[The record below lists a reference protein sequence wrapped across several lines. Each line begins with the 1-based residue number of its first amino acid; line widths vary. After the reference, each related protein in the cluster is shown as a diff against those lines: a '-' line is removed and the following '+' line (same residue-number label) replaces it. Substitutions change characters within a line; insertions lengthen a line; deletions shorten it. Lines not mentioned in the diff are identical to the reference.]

1 MELLMGLLQNPNG
14 HERPTK
20 NGNKTEYQKRLM
32 RWRSRPCLERL
43 EDRTLLTVFTDLANS
58 VGGPNGL
65 VAAQTVLNNALDTAS
80 KLPLLTSAGKG
91 VLGTDLNE
99 IHVVTTD
106 TVNAIQNTLNAG
118 ANDTNAQMASA
129 LATALGLSSTDV
141 HVTNPSGNAV
151 EVELHFHRDK
161 SVGTPLPANL
171 NLNLGL
177 PGLPINIGA
186 TTNGSITT
194 TVGFDFAFG
203 FGYDGSKLY
212 VNPNSKVSDFGS
224 SLPAHQLV
232 LQATIGL
239 SDNFQAS
246 ATVGLLQAIVD
257 NRSKDTNLTGTFTM
271 DSGLGLTGSPKI
283 DFSGSLKLNLHA
295 AASFNATTDN
305 GNSGATFVFPG
316 IATDLHFNWDLP
328 TGKPQFSYDN
338 VSFELGSFLS
348 NFVGPIIQDIQIF
361 TQPLAPLLAVLNFPL
376 PGLTD
381 LSHLIG
387 KGNVTLL
394 AIAKEAAEVGAFGP
408 GIDEAVELAA
418 TLLKITDD
426 INQIEVAVGGKDVS
440 VPLGSFSLDTT
451 DSTVVDSLVNGDVNF
466 DDLKTLGADLA
477 PKLLGA
483 IKSTG
488 AISSIEDAASK
499 IDAAAQSVGIASD
512 TAGQIADKIKQLG
525 NTANNGFH
533 LNFPIIDNPASVIFP
548 MLLGS
553 DGDFASFDAN
563 FDFAANIKD
572 IPTGYTIYGLSINA
586 SGSVHVQANIHV
598 GYDTYGIREFFRD
611 GATKPADL
619 LDGFYL
625 ADPKADQ
632 PQFGIAG
639 NFALSAGVSAGL
651 FSVAVGGGVYTGD
664 DPDHPTDHPVI
675 VGFHDPDSAT
685 DDGKLRLSKIGADNG
700 WIFDATGKLK
710 AGLGIVVKVGVEG
723 PFGVF
728 IGYQKTF
735 NIQTVTLLDLDALQ
749 HLTRQG
755 IPSQKQPILG
765 GNGATGDP
773 TVDADGVLTLFLGS
787 NVSKRKNV
795 LDTTD
800 DNPEQ
805 WTVTHEAG
813 DPADTVT
820 IKAFGLSQKVAGV
833 KKIVANGVTAALNIT
848 IADGVTADADL
859 EGGNGDDQLTYEGTG
874 SATVA
879 GGGGNDRLTIG
890 PGAKDSELHGGAG
903 NDILIG
909 GSASDKLYGEAGDD
923 VLFAGAGDQLLDG
936 GDNDDQLTAGS
947 GHDALV
953 GGAGNDLISWHTGN
967 GMPTSIDGGSGVGE
981 SNTLEVLGDN
991 SVDTFTAGKSSGA
1004 LTVSANGIVL
1014 SPTGVQILSLDGQ
1027 AGADSIT
1034 VNDLKGT
1041 SIKEVHVNYSQST
1054 AADNAADATTID
1066 ARAGNSLLIDEF
1078 VSKVDGSGTM
1088 GAKMLLNGLDYKVFV
1103 ADTEAAD
1110 IVTLTTA
1117 SSATTVTVD
1126 PLYVDPSSNVP
1137 QSAAIPLP
1145 GQLVVNDGPAANVF
1159 NVKSTTGTTTIN
1171 AHGGNNVFNVG
1182 SLAPATGGVL
1192 AGIQAAL
1199 ILNGSGGADAATF
1212 DDAGDTTGQSGT
1224 LSNSQLT
1231 GLGMGSQGI
1240 TYSALSAVTVGLGTK
1255 NDNFTITSTSS
1266 PITVTGGQGN
1276 DTITLQPTSLGGSV
1290 YLDGGEDS
1298 DSYVDDIIGTGSSLV
1313 NVHDT
1318 GATGTDL
1325 LTVNGTSAADNF
1337 LLRASQNAYP
1347 TGVAFVAALH
1357 GTPVSDVERVNYD
1370 KSLEKLELDM
1380 GAGDDTATLDDNW
1393 AATTVSGGTGN
1404 DHFQIGQIFKSPRD
1418 ALAGVASQDV
1428 FQTTQTTRG
1437 YLSNGVSFATT
1448 IHGDDGNDDF
1458 TVFHNSA
1465 VLNLD
1470 GDNGDDTFSV
1480 RAFATEGST
1489 DTNVNGG
1496 ADADLIQYVVNA
1508 PLNIDGGDGTDT
1520 LRVIGTEFADKF
1532 IITKDGIFGGGLT
1545 VSYVNIE
1552 NLIVDGAEGDD
1563 EFYVLSTGVGVD
1575 VTLEGDLGNDKFS
1588 IAGDTPDVVSG
1599 ANDRP
1604 AAVQSH
1610 RVNPVQGPLHI
1621 NGGGGEGSA
1630 GGLGTP
1636 VMLPGETN
1644 KLTSDGSVLAYSGTG
1659 TSLSV
1664 DSLTV
1669 STADLLA
1676 ALPNQ
1681 PAPNATLNDLVGKTI
1696 EISDGPGEN
1705 RFWLITGVNAGP
1717 NTTVLTLESP
1727 GIPAPEWGLPNATSK
1742 YAITHLSPNFFVSEA
1757 TTLDSLTVFNDGTTS
1772 GNVGGLSATLISG
1785 LGMGA
1790 SGITYANL
1798 ETLEILLG
1806 TGNDAFTVTG
1816 TASGAITAVHGGGGD
1831 DHLTITGG
1839 GGAAAPLLVYGDTT
1853 QDRSRYTSNGTGSMP
1868 TVGFA
1873 FATDGNDTIDA
1884 SADTQSVAIYGGGGN
1899 DSIYGGSA
1907 GDQLAGGAGNDE
1919 IHGGA
1924 GDDHIYGDSGF
1935 NQDLSTR
1942 LDFVTAKGVQILQ
1955 VATSETTGNDR
1966 LYGDA
1971 GNDILFG
1978 DHGVISQTPGSQRLF
1993 TTGNVTQITTVNVA
2007 NGGNDEIHGGAGNDI
2022 IMGGAGADLIFGDD
2036 GNDILMGDHGL
2047 LTYVTNVGDLSL
2059 PDLIQST
2066 ALGIGSQDS
2075 VYGNAGN
2082 DIIIGGPG
2090 GDMLFGGNGV
2100 GNAAITGNDAD
2111 IILGD
2116 NAELDQVTS
2125 RAPEQIATIKTTD
2138 TSNSTG
2144 GDDIIQGNEDD
2155 DVEIGGVG
2163 NDRIDGNQGRDLI
2176 LGDNG
2181 VLTSRP
2187 GGVKSSPRFRT
2198 LSGTQLYDAA
2208 GNPLVNTA
2216 WQNDPAG
2223 APQWANW
2230 QITLDDGSTGL
2241 FGNDYLAGGQGNDT
2255 IFGQAG
2261 NDTIQGDGSIQLD
2274 VGTLNN
2280 VKSSVEDFDHIDSRS
2295 GLPVSAS
2302 GNDGDDYVEGGPG
2315 NDLLFGNLG
2324 QDDLIGGSSSL
2335 FGLGLPAERGDG
2347 SDTIFGGAGT
2357 RTARNDPGDGS
2368 SAGHARDADTILG
2381 DNGNIFRVLGAGG
2394 SNLTFNFDTYGSLKI
2409 IPRAVGLLDYTPGGS
2424 SSDLGGADLIHG
2436 EAGDDEI
2443 HGETGND
2450 VLFGEGQ
2457 DDNLYGEAG
2466 NDRIYGGT
2474 GEDGILGDDGR
2485 LALSR
2490 DGLTEPL
2497 FGIATANAQ
2506 VDITLPG
2513 PFTGA
2518 WIYITGRIDKQAHLI
2533 APTMGGND
2541 LIFGG
2546 TGDDFIHGGAGD
2558 DAISG
2563 AEAQAAWYNDLPVA
2577 AAFYA
2582 HGGYTVNFNGT
2593 SVDPANPLGYDATT
2607 RKLAAYDANNPL
2619 TKISNFF
2626 LNFDATDGSGNK
2638 IDDGKDRVFGDDGN
2652 DWLVGGTDN
2661 DRLFGGKGD
2670 DLINADDNL
2679 ETNGGLN
2686 NQPDAAQFADRDFVY
2701 GGDGLD
2707 VMIANTGG
2715 DRMFDWS
2722 GEFNSYLVPFSAFG
2736 EPTVYRSPNPHI
2748 QAFLLALGQESGAD
2762 PTMTE
2767 PNGELGLFTQQDPQW
2782 QANRGAPRDPQAGN
2796 TPGTHRDTQGGPED
2810 DRNTALPLILDPS
2823 MAPSGASSLTSN
2835 STDVT
2840 VSQVF
2845 VSSDPS
2851 NPTQLALFVGGTN
2864 NADSILIQLGRT
2876 SAFLY
2881 VVINGKD
2888 RGQFIINSSVG
2899 SIDRVIVY
2907 GNDGNDSI
2915 TVSPNVTI
2923 DAVLFG
2929 GAGNDVLTAGGGSSF
2944 LDGGDGNDVLT
2955 GGAGR
2960 SVQIGGLGQDSLS
2973 GGKNDD
2979 LLIGGTYRQS
2989 GDLDS
2994 VFSLMAIWNSSESYA
3009 QRITDLR
3016 TGGADGLFA
3025 FNTTTVLDDAAVD
3038 YLYGNQGQDWFWVF
3052 GSDKTDVTGSEIN
3065 K

>member
-1 MELLMGLLQNPNG
+1 MGPLQNPNA
-14 HERPTK
+14 RLRSTK
-20 NGNKTEYQKRLM
+20 NSSKSDNRNQLLR
-32 RWRSRPCLERL
+32 RRSRPSLERL
-43 EDRTLLTVFTDLANS
+43 EDRTLLTVFNDLANNI
-58 VGGPNGL
+58 GGASGL
-65 VAAQTVLNNALDTAS
+65 TAAQMVLDNALDTAS
-80 KLPLLTSAGKG
+80 KLPLLTQNGKG
-91 VLGTDLNE
+91 VLGSDLQE
-99 IHVVTTD
+99 IQLITAN
-106 TVNAIQNTLNAG
+106 TVNTIKNALNAG
-118 ANDTNAQMASA
+118 ASDTNAQMASA
-129 LATALGLSSTDV
+129 LATALGLVSSDIL
-141 HVTNPSGNAV
+141 VTNPPGSEV
-151 EVELHFHRDK
+151 EVEIHFHRDQLA
-161 SVGTPLPANL
+161 GAALPI

-177 PGLPINIGA
+177 PGLPVNIGA
-186 TTNGSITT
+186 TTQGSITT
-194 TVGFDFAFG
+194 NLGFDFAFG
-203 FGYDGSKLY
+203 FGYDGTKLY
-212 VNPNSKVSDFGS
+212 VDPKSKISDFGS
-224 SLPAHQLV
+224 GLPPHQLV

-239 SDNFQAS
+239 SDDFQATG
-246 ATVGLLQAIVD
+246 TVGLLQAIVD
-257 NRSKDTNLTGTFTM
+257 NRSHNSKLTGTFTM
-271 DSGLGLTGSPKI
+271 DGLGLTGSPTI
-283 DFSGSLKLNLHA
+283 GFSGSLALNLHA
-295 AASFNATTDN
+295 AASFAATTDS
-305 GNSGATFVFPG
+305 GNSGAKFVFPG
-316 IATDLHFNWDLP
+316 IATDLQFNWDLP
-328 TGKPQFSYDN
+328 DGAPQFSYNN

-348 NFVGPIIQDIQIF
+348 TFVGPIIQDIQIF
-361 TQPLAPLLAVLNFPL
+361 TQPLEPLLAVLNFPL

-381 LSHLIG
+381 LSHLIDE
-387 KGNVTLL
+387 GNVTLL
-394 AIAKEAAEVGAFGP
+394 GIAQEAAAVGAFGP
-408 GIDEAVELAA
+408 GIDEAVQLIA
-418 TLLKITDD
+418 TLLKITND
-426 INQIEVAVGGKDVS
+426 INQIEVDANGTDVT
-440 VPLGSFSLDTT
+440 VPLGSFSLDTS
-451 DSTVVDSLVNGDVNF
+451 DSSVVDSLVNGDVNF
-466 DDLKTLGADLA
+466 DDLGTLGANLA
-477 PKLLGA
+477 PKLLDA
-483 IKSTG
+483 IQSTG
-488 AISSIEDAASK
+488 AISSIEDAASR
-499 IDAAAQSVGIASD
+499 IDAAAQSVGISSD
-512 TAGQIADKIKQLG
+512 AAGEMADKIQQLG
-525 NTANNGFH
+525 NTANNGFK
-533 LNFPIIDNPASVIFP
+533 LNFPIIDDPASVIFP
-548 MLLGS
+548 MLLGH

-563 FDFAANIKD
+563 LDFSASIDN
-572 IPTGYTIYGLSINA
+572 IPTNYSVFGLGINA
-586 SGSVHVQANIHV
+586 SGTVHVQANIHV
-598 GYDTYGIREFFRD
+598 GYDTYGVREFFRD
-611 GATKPADL
+611 ALNGLTKPADL
-619 LDGFYL
+619 LDGFYVSD
-625 ADPKADQ
+625 AMPGK
-632 PQFGIAG
+632 PQFAIGG
-639 NFALSAGVSAGL
+639 SFSLTAGVSIGL
-651 FSVAVGGGVYTGD
+651 FSAAVGGGIFTG
-664 DPDHPTDHPVI
+664 PDQNHATQNPIMVA
-675 VGFHDPDSAT
+675 FHDPNSAT
-685 DDGKLRLSKIGADNG
+685 DDGKLRLGLIGADHDK
-700 WIFDATGKLK
+700 IFDVSGLLK
-710 AGLGIVVKVGVEG
+710 AALGVVVRVGVET
-723 PFGVF
+723 PFAF
-728 IGYQKTF
+728 IGYQKIFDIT
-735 NIQTVTLLDLDALQ
+735 TVTLFDFDALKF
-749 HLTRQG
+749 LTKQG
-755 IPSQKQPILG
+755 IPSQNQPILG
-765 GNGATGDP
+765 GDGATGAP
-773 TVDADGVLTLFLGS
+773 TVDSNGVLTLFLGN
-787 NVSKRKNV
+787 NVGMRKNV

-805 WTVTHEAG
+805 WTVSHEPG

-820 IKAFGLSQKVAGV
+820 ITAFGLSQKVAGV
-833 KKIVANGVTAALNIT
+833 KKIVASGNMAPLNIT
-848 IADGVTADADL
+848 IEEGVTADADL
-859 EGGNGDDQLTYEGTG
+859 EGGVGDDQLTYEGTG

-890 PGAKDSELHGGAG
+890 KGAKDSELHGGDG
-903 NDILIG
+903 DDILIG
-909 GSASDKLYGEAGDD
+909 GSANDKLYGDAGNDA
-923 VLFAGAGDQLLDG
+923 LFAGTGDQLLDG
-936 GDNDDQLTAGS
+936 GDGDDQLTAGT
-947 GHDALV
+947 GHDALL
-953 GGAGNDLISWHTGN
+953 GGAGNDVISWHTGN
-967 GMPTSIDGGSGVGE
+967 GMPTSVDGGSGVGE

-991 SVDTFTAGKSSGA
+991 NIDTFTAGTSNGA
-1004 LTVSANGIVL
+1004 LTVLANGLLL
-1014 SPTGVQILSLDGQ
+1014 SPTGIEILSLDGQ
-1027 AGADSIT
+1027 AGADAIT
-1034 VNDLKGT
+1034 VNDLSGT
-1041 SIKEVHVNYSQST
+1041 SVNEVHVNHGQLT
-1054 AADNAADATTID
+1054 THDNAADATTID
-1066 ARAGNSLLIDEF
+1066 ARGGSNLLIDEF
-1078 VSKVDGSGTM
+1078 VGQVDDKGTM
-1088 GAKMLLNGLDYKVFV
+1088 GAQMLLTGLPYQVFV
-1103 ADTEAAD
+1103 ADNEAVD
-1110 IVTLTTA
+1110 SVSLTTG
-1117 SSATTVTVD
+1117 SSSTTVTVD
-1126 PLYVDPSSNVP
+1126 PLHVDPSSDAP

-1145 GQLVVNDGPAANVF
+1145 GQIVINDGPGTNVF
-1159 NVKSTTGTTTIN
+1159 NVKSTTGATTIN

-1192 AGIQAAL
+1192 ANIQAAL
-1199 ILNGSGGADAATF
+1199 TLNGSGGADAAYF
-1212 DDAGDTTGQSGT
+1212 DDGGDAIGQSGT
-1224 LSNSQLT
+1224 LSSSQLT
-1231 GLGMGSQGI
+1231 GLGMGPLGI

-1255 NDNFTITSTSS
+1255 DDNLTVTSTSS

-1276 DTITLQPTSLGGSV
+1276 DTITLQPTSLGGTV
-1290 YLDGGEDS
+1290 YLDGGEGS

-1357 GTPVSDVERVNYD
+1357 GTPVSNVERVNYD
-1370 KSLEKLELDM
+1370 KSLEQLVLNM

-1393 AATTVSGGTGN
+1393 AATTISGGTGN
-1404 DHFQIGQIFKSPRD
+1404 DTFQIGQIFKSPRD
-1418 ALAGVASQDV
+1418 AFAGVVSQDV
-1428 FQTTQTTRG
+1428 FQTTLTTRG

-1448 IHGDDGNDDF
+1448 IHGDDGNDNF

-1465 VLNLD
+1465 ALNLD
-1470 GDNGDDTFSV
+1470 GDNGDDTFTV

-1489 DTNVNGG
+1489 DTNVDGG
-1496 ADADLIQYVVNA
+1496 ADADLIQYVINA
-1508 PLNIDGGDGTDT
+1508 PVNIDGGDGNDT

-1532 IITKDGIFGGGLT
+1532 IITKDGVFGAGLM
-1545 VSYVNIE
+1545 VNYVNIE
-1552 NLIVDGAEGDD
+1552 KLIVDGAEGDD
-1563 EFYVLSTGVGVD
+1563 EFYVLSTGPGID
-1575 VTLEGDLGNDKFS
+1575 VTLEGDLGNDVFS
-1588 IAGDTPDVVSG
+1588 IAGDTPEVVSG
-1599 ANDRP
+1599 PNDRP
-1604 AAVQSH
+1604 AAVQPHQVSTI
-1610 RVNPVQGPLHI
+1610 QGPLHI
-1621 NGGGGEGSA
+1621 DGGGGDGSA

-1636 VMLPGETN
+1636 VMLPGETSR
-1644 KLTSDGSVLAYSGTG
+1644 LTSDGSVLAYSGTG

-1664 DSLTV
+1664 DSMTV
-1669 STADLLA
+1669 STADLQA

-1681 PAPNATLNDLVGKTI
+1681 PAPNSTLNDLVGKTI
-1696 EISDGPGEN
+1696 EISDGPGED
-1705 RFWLITGVNAGP
+1705 RFWLITGVTVGP
-1717 NTTVLTLESP
+1717 STTLLTLESP
-1727 GIPAPEWGLPNATSK
+1727 GIPAPEWGLPDATSK
-1742 YAITHLSPNFFVSEA
+1742 YSITHLSPNFFVSET

-1816 TASGAITAVHGGGGD
+1816 TAVGAITAVHGGGGD

-1839 GGAAAPLLVYGDTT
+1839 GGAASPLLVYGDTT
-1853 QDRSRYTSNGTGSMP
+1853 QDHSRYTSNGATSMP

-1873 FATDGNDTIDA
+1873 FGADGNDTIDA

-1899 DSIYGGSA
+1899 DTIYGGSA

-1942 LDFVTAKGVQILQ
+1942 LDFVVAKGVQILQ
-1955 VATSETTGNDR
+1955 VATSETTGNDL

-1978 DHGVISQTPGSQRLF
+1978 DHGVISQTAGTERIF
-1993 TTGNVTQITTVNVA
+1993 TTGNVTRITTTNVGS
-2007 NGGNDEIHGGAGNDI
+2007 GGNDEIHGGAGNDI
-2022 IMGGAGADLIFGDD
+2022 IMGGTGSDTISGDD
-2036 GNDILMGDHGL
+2036 GNDILFGDHGL
-2047 LTYVTNVGDLSL
+2047 LNYVTNVGDLSL
-2059 PDLIQST
+2059 PDLVQST
-2066 ALGIGSQDS
+2066 SLGIGSGDI

-2090 GDMLFGGNGV
+2090 GDMLYGGNGV

-2125 RAPEQIATIKTTD
+2125 RVPEQIATIKTTD

-2176 LGDNG
+2176 LGDDG
-2181 VLTSRP
+2181 ILVSRP
-2187 GGVKSSPRFRT
+2187 GGVTTSPRFRT
-2198 LSGTQLYDAA
+2198 LSGAQLYDAA

-2230 QITLDDGSTGL
+2230 HITLDDGSTGL

-2280 VKSSVEDFDHIDSRS
+2280 VKSSVEDFDHVDSTS
-2295 GLPVSAS
+2295 GLPVSVT

-2315 NDLLFGNLG
+2315 ADLIFGNLG

-2335 FGLGLPAERGDG
+2335 FGLSLPAQRGDG

-2357 RTARNDPGDGS
+2357 RIARNDPGDS
-2368 SAGHARDADTILG
+2368 SPTGHARDADTILG
-2381 DNGNIFRVLGAGG
+2381 DNGNIFRVVGANG
-2394 SNLTFNFDTYGSLKI
+2394 SYQTFNFDTYGELKI

-2424 SSDLGGADLIHG
+2424 TTDLGGADLIHG

-2485 LALSR
+2485 IAVSR
-2490 DGLTEPL
+2490 NGLTEPL
-2497 FGIATANAQ
+2497 FGVTTVNAQ

-2518 WIYITGRIDKQAHLI
+2518 WIYITGRLNKQAQLI

-2541 LIFGG
+2541 LIYGG

-2563 AEAQAAWYNDLPVA
+2563 AEAQAAWYNDLPVGA
-2577 AAFYA
+2577 SFYA
-2582 HGGYTVNFNGT
+2582 QGSYTVNFGGT
-2593 SVDPANPLGYDATT
+2593 PVDPGNPLGYDATT

-2619 TKISNFF
+2619 TKINNFF

-2638 IDDGKDRVFGDDGN
+2638 IDDGTDRVFGDDGN

-2679 ETNGGLN
+2679 NTNGGLN
-2686 NQPDAAQFADRDFVY
+2686 NQPDATLFADRDFVY

-2715 DRMFDWS
+2715 DRMFDWG
-2722 GEFNSYLVPFSAFG
+2722 GEFNTYLVPFSAFG
-2736 EPTVYRSPNPHI
+2736 EPTVYRSPSPQI

-2767 PNGELGLFTQQDPQW
+2767 PNGELGLFTQKDPQW
-2782 QANRGAPRDPQAGN
+2782 QANHGSPRDPQAGN
-2796 TPGTHRDTQGGPED
+2796 IGGSHRDTQGGPED
-2810 DRNTALPLILDPS
+2810 DRNTALPLNLAPAN
-2823 MAPSGASSLTSN
+2823 APSGVSSVASN

-2840 VSQVF
+2840 VGQVY
-2845 VSSDPS
+2845 VTSDPS
-2851 NPTQLALFVGGTN
+2851 NPAQLALFVGGTN
-2864 NADSILIQLGRT
+2864 NADTILVKLGSS
-2876 SAFLY
+2876 SAFLD

-2888 RGQFIINSSVG
+2888 LGQFAITTTAG
-2899 SIDRVIVY
+2899 TIDRVIVY

-2915 TVSPNVTI
+2915 TVSQNVAINTVI
-2923 DAVLFG
+2923 YG
-2929 GAGNDVLTAGGGSSF
+2929 GAGDDTLTAGGGNSF

-2955 GGAGR
+2955 GGGGR
-2960 SVQIGGLGQDSLS
+2960 DVQIGGLGQDSLT
-2973 GGKNDD
+2973 GGKDDD
-2979 LLIGGTYRQS
+2979 LLIGGTYKQS

-3052 GSDKTDVTGSEIN
+3052 GSDKADVKGNEIN
-3065 K
+3065 N